1 MVLVLPI
8 ALTALAQTAD
18 FALFAQRMAANPL
31 GYLLGFVVL
40 GFPVWFAMW
49 LTVYGRRKAD
59 WRRPLW
65 FGTLGMGVIA
75 VAICGSASLM
85 GDASAALSFAWPLT
99 ALVQAIALAMFGV
112 MWWIFRVIARAN
124 HP

>member
-1 MVLVLPI
+1 MPLP
-8 ALTALAQTAD
+8 
-18 FALFAQRMAANPL
+18 RSR
-31 GYLLGFVVL
+31 LLRIVIGVVL
-40 GFPVWFAMW
+40 GSI
-49 LTVYGRRKAD
+49 YGGITGITEAA
-59 WRRPLW
+59 
-65 FGTLGMGVIA
+65 GMGVIA